1 MRRWAP
7 GTSRGPGVSTSRM
20 LPGTPLR
27 RLARTARTGD
37 PRILQ
42 VAFLST
48 FLAFVL
54 SFRDYTLPAATMLL
68 IVAAALGT
76 QAILTRLLGL
86 PSAGWLSP
94 LISALSLCL
103 LLRTNE
109 PWIGA
114 LAAVLAIASK
124 YVIRVRGKH
133 VFNPTNFGILA
144 TILLTGG
151 AWIAPSQWGSAAL
164 LAFAIAALG
173 LAVAGR
179 ARRLDI
185 AMAFLGFHLGMKLL
199 RVLFL
204 GQRIEVFEHQA
215 LSGAIILFAFFM
227 ISDPRSTPDARAAR
241 IAFAFVVACVSHVLQ
256 FRFFWNDTPLW
267 ALLFVSPLTPIL
279 DRIWPHARFEWRAGG
294 SHVSQVPDPDAP
306 RRVPGGPLDVPAH
319 GVLRLLR
326 REG

>member
-1 MRRWAP
+1 MSP
-7 GTSRGPGVSTSRM
+7 PSS
-20 LPGTPLR
+20 LR
-27 RLARTARTGD
+27 RLARTVRTGD

-42 VAFLST
+42 VAFLAA

-54 SFRDYTLPAATMLL
+54 SFRDFTLPAPTMAL
-68 IVAAALGT
+68 IVATALGT
-76 QAILTRLLGL
+76 QALLTRLLGL
-86 PSAGWLSP
+86 PSAGYLSP

-109 PWIGA
+109 PWVGA
-114 LAAVLAIASK
+114 LAAMLSIASK
-124 YVIRVRGKH
+124 YVIRLRGKH

-144 TILLTGG
+144 TILLTGS
-151 AWIAPSQWGSAAL
+151 AWVAPSQWGSVAL
-164 LAFAIAALG
+164 FAFGIGALG
-173 LAVAGR
+173 MAVAGR

-185 AMAFLGFHLGMKLL
+185 ALAFLGFHLGFKLL
-199 RVLFL
+199 RVLVL

-227 ISDPRSTPDARAAR
+227 ISDPRSTPDARSAR

-279 DRIWPHARFEWRAGG
+279 DRIRPHARFEWRAGG
-294 SHVSQVPDPDAP
+294 SDGSQALDPDCP
-306 RRVPGGPLDVPAH
+306 RRLPGGPDHVPAH